1 MLFKGANTVTQKPKI
16 QYVGMFYVHG
26 SEAKKLQEEQRRK
39 EARTKLPLER
49 LRKIE
54 AIYIDPV
61 ALISIAVAVLML
73 VTMVYG
79 VLRITKDWTEYR
91 QMSAY
96 VSELNLENAN
106 LYQEYRENIDLE
118 DVYTKAVALGMLPVE
133 EVPTRTITVHVPEAP
148 VEPTWM
154 ERTTAFFTGL
164 FA

>member
-1 MLFKGANTVTQKPKI
+1 MILKGANTVTQKPKI

-61 ALISIAVAVLML
+61 ALVSIAVAVLML

-106 LYQEYRENIDLE
+106 LYQQYRENIDLE

-133 EVPTRTITVHVPEAP
+133 EVPTRTITVRVPEAP
-148 VEPTWM
+148 AEPTWM

>member
-1 MLFKGANTVTQKPKI
+1 MLLKGANTVTQKPKI

-49 LRKIE
+49 LRKME

-79 VLRITKDWTEYR
+79 VLRITRDWTEYR

-133 EVPTRTITVHVPEAP
+133 EVPTRTITVPVPEAP

>member
-1 MLFKGANTVTQKPKI
+1 MLLKGANTVTQKPKI

-154 ERTTAFFTGL
+154 ERTTAFFTRL

>member
-1 MLFKGANTVTQKPKI
+1 MILKGANTVTQKPKI

-96 VSELNLENAN
+96 VSELNLENAH
-106 LYQEYRENIDLE
+106 LYQQYRENIDLE

-133 EVPTRTITVHVPEAP
+133 EVPTRTITVRVPEAP
-148 VEPTWM
+148 AEPTWM

>member
-1 MLFKGANTVTQKPKI
+1 MLLKGANTVTQKPKI

-49 LRKIE
+49 LRKME

-79 VLRITKDWTEYR
+79 VLRITRDWAEYR

-96 VSELNLENAN
+96 VSELNLENAH
-106 LYQEYRENIDLE
+106 LAKEYRDNIDLE
-118 DVYTKAVALGMLPVE
+118 DVYTKATALGMIPVE
-133 EVPTRTITVHVPEAP
+133 EIPTRTITVSVPEVPA
-148 VEPTWM
+148 EPTWT
-154 ERTTAFFTGL
+154 ERVMVFFTGL

>member
-1 MLFKGANTVTQKPKI
+1 MLLKGANTVTQKPKI

-79 VLRITKDWTEYR
+79 VLRITRDWAEYR

-133 EVPTRTITVHVPEAP
+133 EVPTRTIAVHVPEAP

>member
-1 MLFKGANTVTQKPKI
+1 MLLKGANTVTQKPKI

-79 VLRITKDWTEYR
+79 VLRITRDWAEYR

-154 ERTTAFFTGL
+154 ERTTAFFAGL

>member
-1 MLFKGANTVTQKPKI
+1 MTQKPKI

-61 ALISIAVAVLML
+61 AIVSIAVAVLML
-73 VTMVYG
+73 VAMVYG
-79 VLRITKDWTEYR
+79 ALKITKDWAEYR

-96 VSELNLENAN
+96 VSELNLENAH
-106 LYQEYRENIDLE
+106 LYQQYRENIDLE
-118 DVYTKAVALGMLPVE
+118 DVYTKATALGMLPVE
-133 EVPTRTITVHVPEAP
+133 EVPTRTITVSVPEAP
-148 VEPTWM
+148 AEPNWV
-154 ERTTAFFTGL
+154 ERTTAFFAGL

>member
-1 MLFKGANTVTQKPKI
+1 MLLKGANTVTQKPKI
-16 QYVGMFYVHG
+16 QYVGMCYVHG
-26 SEAKKLQEEQRRK
+26 SVAKKLQEEQRRK

-49 LRKIE
+49 LRKME

-79 VLRITKDWTEYR
+79 VLRITRDWAEYR

-154 ERTTAFFTGL
+154 ERTTAFFAGL

>member
-1 MLFKGANTVTQKPKI
+1 MILKGANTVTQKPKI

-49 LRKIE
+49 LRKME

-154 ERTTAFFTGL
+154 ERTTAFFAGL

>member
-1 MLFKGANTVTQKPKI
+1 MILKGANTVTQKPKI

-49 LRKIE
+49 LRKME

-61 ALISIAVAVLML
+61 ALVSIAVAVLML

-79 VLRITKDWTEYR
+79 VLRITRDWAEYR

-96 VSELNLENAN
+96 VSEMNLENAN

-154 ERTTAFFTGL
+154 ERTTAFFAGL

>member
-1 MLFKGANTVTQKPKI
+1 MILKGANTVTQKPKI

-61 ALISIAVAVLML
+61 ALVSIAVAVLML

-106 LYQEYRENIDLE
+106 LYQQYRENIDLE

-133 EVPTRTITVHVPEAP
+133 KVPTRTITVRVPEAP
-148 VEPTWM
+148 AEPTWM

>member
-1 MLFKGANTVTQKPKI
+1 MLLKGANTVTQKPKI

-49 LRKIE
+49 LRKME

-79 VLRITKDWTEYR
+79 VLRITRDWTEYR

-154 ERTTAFFTGL
+154 ERAPAFFAGL

>member
-1 MLFKGANTVTQKPKI
+1 MILKGANTVTQKPKI

-61 ALISIAVAVLML
+61 ALVSIAVAVLML

-79 VLRITKDWTEYR
+79 VLRITRDWTEYR

-106 LYQEYRENIDLE
+106 LYQQYRENIDLE

-133 EVPTRTITVHVPEAP
+133 EVPTRTITVRVPEAP
-148 VEPTWM
+148 AEPTWM

>member
-1 MLFKGANTVTQKPKI
+1 MILKGANTVTQKPKI

-61 ALISIAVAVLML
+61 ALVSIAVAVLML

-79 VLRITKDWTEYR
+79 VLRITRDWAEYR

-133 EVPTRTITVHVPEAP
+133 EVPTRTITVRVPEAP
-148 VEPTWM
+148 AEPTWM

>member
-1 MLFKGANTVTQKPKI
+1 MFLKGANTVTQKPKI

-49 LRKIE
+49 LRKME

-79 VLRITKDWTEYR
+79 VLRITRDWAEYR

-106 LYQEYRENIDLE
+106 LYQQYRENIDLE

-133 EVPTRTITVHVPEAP
+133 EVPTRTITVRVPEASA
-148 VEPTWM
+148 EPTWM

>member
-1 MLFKGANTVTQKPKI
+1 MLLKGANTVTQKPKI

-49 LRKIE
+49 LRKME

-79 VLRITKDWTEYR
+79 ALRITRDWAEYR

-96 VSELNLENAN
+96 VSEMNLENAN

-148 VEPTWM
+148 VEPTWR
-154 ERTTAFFTGL
+154 ERATAFFTGL

>member
-1 MLFKGANTVTQKPKI
+1 MILKGANTVTQKPKI

-49 LRKIE
+49 LRKME

-79 VLRITKDWTEYR
+79 VLRITRDWAEYR

-154 ERTTAFFTGL
+154 ERTTAFFAGL